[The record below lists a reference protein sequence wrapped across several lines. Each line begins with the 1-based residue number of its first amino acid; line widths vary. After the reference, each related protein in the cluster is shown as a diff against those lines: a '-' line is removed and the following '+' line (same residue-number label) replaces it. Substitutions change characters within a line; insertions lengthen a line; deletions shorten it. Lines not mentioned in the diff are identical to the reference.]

1 MPFKFIALWALAF
14 LAVAC
19 HDLPTLPPPAPTP
32 YAIQSPEGFPP
43 YFDPAN
49 NPTTV
54 EGIALGRRLFYDPI
68 LSGDNTQAC
77 SDCHRQENA
86 FSDPRV
92 LSIGIDGQPGLRH
105 SMSLSN
111 LAWQSRLFWDGRAF
125 GLEEQALMPIQDP
138 LEMHESLAN
147 AVSELQANSE
157 YRDMFLQAFGTEK
170 IDSSMIAKAIAQFER
185 TLVSSDTKYDR
196 WKKGIDTLDKSE
208 LLGMQIFMNVNH
220 GGCTKCHSFG
230 GVFSDFI
237 FRNNGLD
244 SIVTDEG
251 RFTVTGLPQDRGAFK
266 TTSLR
271 NIEYRA
277 PYMHDGRLATL
288 EDVLEFYNTGFH
300 LGPHTDPAMFTL
312 VKGRL
317 SNKDKNDVIAF
328 LKTLSDP
335 GFLTN
340 PAFGKP

>member
-1 MPFKFIALWALAF
+1 MTVKSIVLWALAL
-14 LAVAC
+14 LAVSC

-32 YAIQSPEGFPP
+32 FVFQSPEGFPP
-43 YFDPAN
+43 FFDPTD

-54 EGIALGRRLFYDPI
+54 EGIALGRKLFYDPI
-68 LSGDNTQAC
+68 LSGNNTLAC
-77 SDCHRQENA
+77 ADCHRQEDA

-92 LSIGIDGQPGLRH
+92 LSVGINGQVGLRH
-105 SMSLSN
+105 SMSLTN
-111 LAWQSRLFWDGRAF
+111 LAWQPRLFWDGRAF

-147 AVSELQANSE
+147 AVSKLQADAE
-157 YRDMFLQAFGTEK
+157 YRDLFLRAFGTEK
-170 IDSSMIAKAIAQFER
+170 IDSSLLGKALAQFER
-185 TLVSSDTKYDR
+185 TIISLDTKYDR
-196 WKKGIDTLDKSE
+196 WKKGLDSLDKSE
-208 LLGMQIFMNVNH
+208 ILGMQIFMNINH

-230 GVFSDFI
+230 AIFSDFI

-244 SIVTDEG
+244 SVVTDEG
-251 RFTVTGLPQDRGAFK
+251 RFAVTGLPEDRGAFK

-271 NIEYRA
+271 NIEYTA

-288 EDVLEFYNTGFH
+288 EDVMEFYNTGFH

-312 VKGRL
+312 AKGRL
-317 SNKDKNDVIAF
+317 SAKDKADVIAF

-335 GFLTN
+335 DLLTN